1 MKKKLI
7 WILSI
12 IYFFSFASDIV
23 YSESY
28 KGYTISNLPSRVICE
43 DNCDL
48 RFGPSPK
55 YKVVRKMK
63 KGTCA
68 KIINYEDDWYRVV
81 VKNEIGYIQSNCL
94 SYENVLF
101 LDWFEDGQY
110 LMYRDEAGQ
119 NVNQKFTVEDA
130 LTGKQFDLLR
140 TGGINH
146 ADVEPITVNDT
157 KQIIN
162 IWNGYSWKRRP
173 VYIHIEGK
181 VYGASMSGMPHAGL
195 DKEPTRQYT
204 NLNRSDNYGAGVNY
218 DSIKNNGVDG
228 HLDIHLLNSRT
239 HTTNKHDINH
249 QENIQKLIK
258 LHNK

>member
-1 MKKKLI
+1 MKKRLI
-7 WILSI
+7 WTLTI
-12 IYFFSFASDIV
+12 IYFFSFIPYIS
-23 YSESY
+23 YSETS
-28 KGYTISNLPSRVICE
+28 KNQTNLNLSSRIVCE
-43 DNCDL
+43 DNSDL
-48 RFGPSPK
+48 RVGPSTR
-55 YKVVRKMK
+55 YKIICKLK

-68 KIINYEDDWYRVV
+68 KIIEYEDGWYRVK
-81 VKNEIGYIQSNCL
+81 VKNKIGYIKSNCL

-110 LMYRDEAGQ
+110 LMYRDETGQ
-119 NVNQKFTVEDA
+119 NINQMFTVEDA
-130 LTGKQFDLLR
+130 LTGKQFNLLR
-140 TGGINH
+140 TGGTNH
-146 ADVEPITVNDT
+146 ADVEPLTVNDA
-157 KQIIN
+157 KQIIH
-162 IWNGYSWKRRP
+162 IWHGYSWKRRP

-204 NLNRSDNYGAGVNY
+204 NLNRSNNYGAGINY

-239 HTTNKHDINH
+239 HTTNRQDINH

-258 LHNK
+258 LHNI